1 MPDHAAAEGNMG
13 YRMKK
18 HLLLRTNLIICT
30 LLLSGFVIV
39 SLIGYHS
46 NTGAMKKSLEHVST
60 LTAESIYYQINS
72 FFSRPLNVSLTMSND
87 SLLKLLLTREGD
99 HLGDRKYLAQLQN
112 YLHAYQKQ
120 YGYDSVFLISTRT
133 HRYYHFNGLDRV
145 LTPDNRENTWYYNF
159 LKDKADYYLNVDN
172 DEAAGDEIT
181 VFVNCKIKDSDGAIM
196 GVVGVGMRVRNLQEL
211 LRSYDRQY
219 GLNAMLVDEE
229 GTIQISSEETG
240 DNRAS
245 LFDSP
250 HYAASRGSVLGEKN
264 KQQIFWT
271 RDGSNEIFVAARY
284 IPELKWHLL
293 VEKDAG
299 QIHRRFVRQFL
310 LGFVVTLLITGLI
323 LYIINWLIIRYNKK
337 ILELTVSQE
346 LEYQNLL
353 REATEGL
360 YENVFELNI
369 TKDCAN
375 GDNTRRY
382 FESLGM
388 DGDVSY
394 SAALKV
400 IAQKQIKE
408 EFAQGYLAAFTL
420 ENVINAYQ
428 SGRSELFYDFMIT
441 DGGESW
447 RWMRIR
453 AKIFYWDSDKSV
465 RMIAYRQDITAEK
478 EREAGMLKMAQNDPL
493 TGILNKSATN
503 AHICKILEETDP
515 AAAHALL
522 MIDVDHFKQINDSY
536 GHAVGDGVLR
546 EIAAKLRFH
555 FREDDVCGRIGGDEF
570 MVFLKDI
577 SGEEWLNDK
586 LERLVTYLHNDI
598 TIDGRAYKI
607 SSSIGAVL
615 YPEAGSDFDSLYR
628 NADAALYLSKEHGR
642 DRFTIYHPPREE

>member
-1 MPDHAAAEGNMG
+1 
-13 YRMKK
+13 
-18 HLLLRTNLIICT
+18 
-30 LLLSGFVIV
+30 
-39 SLIGYHS
+39 
-46 NTGAMKKSLEHVST
+46 
-60 LTAESIYYQINS
+60 
-72 FFSRPLNVSLTMSND
+72 
-87 SLLKLLLTREGD
+87 
-99 HLGDRKYLAQLQN
+99 
-112 YLHAYQKQ
+112 
-120 YGYDSVFLISTRT
+120 
-133 HRYYHFNGLDRV
+133 
-145 LTPDNRENTWYYNF
+145 
-159 LKDKADYYLNVDN
+159 
-172 DEAAGDEIT
+172 
-181 VFVNCKIKDSDGAIM
+181 
-196 GVVGVGMRVRNLQEL
+196 
-211 LRSYDRQY
+211 
-219 GLNAMLVDEE
+219 
-229 GTIQISSEETG
+229 
-240 DNRAS
+240 
-245 LFDSP
+245 
-250 HYAASRGSVLGEKN
+250 
-264 KQQIFWT
+264 
-271 RDGSNEIFVAARY
+271 
-284 IPELKWHLL
+284 
-293 VEKDAG
+293 
-299 QIHRRFVRQFL
+299 
-310 LGFVVTLLITGLI
+310 
-323 LYIINWLIIRYNKK
+323 
-337 ILELTVSQE
+337 
-346 LEYQNLL
+346 
-353 REATEGL
+353 
-360 YENVFELNI
+360 
-369 TKDCAN
+369 
-375 GDNTRRY
+375 
-382 FESLGM
+382 M

-493 TGILNKSATN
+493 TGILNKSATK